1 MLDVRERP
9 EFVERALLV
18 GLYQEKSEEPEG
30 TSLLLELGELVT
42 TLGIDVK
49 GSTLVRVPQFNARL
63 LIGSGKLEEIM
74 NQAEDLDADCIV
86 FDNELSPAQQRNLE
100 AETKLCVVDRQEVI
114 LDIFARRAQTREA
127 KLQVSLARMQWSL
140 PRLTRAWTHLGRQ
153 GGSGGAA
160 RGEGE
165 QQIELDRRIVRRRIT
180 QMKAELVEVRKH
192 RATQRK
198 VRSRI
203 PIPNSAIVGYT
214 NAGKSSLLRRL
225 THADVLVADKLF
237 ATLDTTTRKVELP
250 NGNPLLLT
258 DTVGFVRNLPH
269 KLVEAFKAT
278 LEEAVLSEFLIHVLD
293 AGQPRAQEFYE
304 TTLSVLKELGADQK
318 RIITVFNK
326 VDTVEDRA
334 ILPALKALDPECV
347 FISVHT
353 GEGLEELYTRMQ
365 DMISDRVVQM
375 DMSIPHD
382 RSDLIA
388 LLHKHGQVIE
398 SKYEYETVEL
408 TASFPRRIQE
418 KFAAFE
424 RHGTTQTS

>member
-18 GLYQEKSEEPEG
+18 GIYRELYEEPEAR
-30 TSLLLELGELVT
+30 SLLDELGELVT
-42 TLGIDVK
+42 TLGIEVK
-49 GSTLVRVPQFNARL
+49 GDFLSRVQKLNARHL
-63 LIGSGKLEEIM
+63 VGSGKLEDIIV
-74 NQAEDLDADCIV
+74 QAETLDADCIV

-100 AETKLCVVDRQEVI
+100 AATKLCVVDRQEII
-114 LDIFARRAQTREA
+114 LDIFNRRAQTKEA
-127 KLQVSLARMQWSL
+127 QLQVSLARMEWSL
-140 PRLTRAWTHLGRQ
+140 PRLKRAWTHLGRQ
-153 GGSGGAA
+153 GGGGSGAA

-165 QQIELDRRIVRRRIT
+165 QQIEIDRRIVRKRIG
-180 QMKAELVEVRKH
+180 QMRAELAEVRKH

-198 VRSRI
+198 TRARI
-203 PIPNSAIVGYT
+203 PIPNAAIVGYT

-237 ATLDTTTRKVELP
+237 ATLDTTTRRVELP

-269 KLVEAFKAT
+269 RLVEAFKAT

-293 AGQPRAQEFYE
+293 AGQPRAQEFYK
-304 TTLSVLKELGADQK
+304 TTMDVLKELGADQK

-326 VDTVEDRA
+326 VDTVEDRG
-334 ILPALKALDPECV
+334 ILPALKALDPESV

-353 GEGLEELYTRMQ
+353 GEGLEDLQTKMQ
-365 DMISDRVVQM
+365 DMIADRVIQM
-375 DMSIPHD
+375 ELSIPHD

-388 LLHKHGQVIE
+388 VLHQHGHVLE

-408 TASFPRRIQE
+408 IASLPKRIENQFSP
-418 KFAAFE
+418 FAKT
-424 RHGTTQTS
+424 GNQ